1 MIFADNIMG
10 IRGLQSYA
18 EQQPNVFY
26 PVDLKHEAEKHRKKV
41 RSFKKKKYKKIRFV
55 AKLT

>member
-18 EQQPNVFY
+18 EQQLPNVFY
-26 PVDLKHEAEKHRKKV
+26 PVDLKLEAEKHRKKV
-41 RSFKKKKYKKIRFV
+41 RSFKKKNIKRFV
-55 AKLT
+55 LLRN